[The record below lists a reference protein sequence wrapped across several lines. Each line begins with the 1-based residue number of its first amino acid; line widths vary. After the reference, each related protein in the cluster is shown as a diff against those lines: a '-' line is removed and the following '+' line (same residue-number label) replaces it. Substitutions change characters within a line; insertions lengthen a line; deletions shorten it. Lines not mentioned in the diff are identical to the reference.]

1 MAGGGVRKDDGV
13 SFNSTNVFAA
23 LGSLKKKK
31 SKSEG
36 VSKKGKKKEAKV
48 EKEQVFWAPAPLNV
62 KSWADVDDEDD
73 DDYYATTA
81 PPPVWGGAGVGKD
94 EKVAPVEKL
103 FIELRIAYDAALPGF
118 GIMFC
123 CFYPPDSNLLM
134 QESESEDEGLD
145 EIDDDHDEEN
155 DHEPETVAEK
165 EPVVQKPAEKEPV
178 VPKDSDRQLS
188 KKELK
193 KKELAELEAM
203 LAEFGLAE
211 NNGQEDSRGGT
222 QEKVENRNG
231 DPEKKD
237 KNVPAGESKTSKKKK
252 KKDKSSK
259 DAKEQVSN
267 VPDTGNSASEATGSE
282 KVEGLSGT
290 DVKEKIKKVAAAK
303 KKKSNKEMDA
313 AARAAASEA
322 AARNAR
328 LAAAKKKEKNH
339 YNQQPRLKTWD
350 VKKFGSKGRNAVGV
364 VHKAVKMGERRG
376 DEDDVAAIVLIGKW
390 IGVEEALGANQSRQ
404 RPSAPAATTTGLWS
418 FLRPNPPKP
427 YSLHY
432 LQPQMD
438 FVFRHT
444 SNNNPEPSTSA
455 PQVLPVAAV
464 SVLEEAEYLARYLV
478 IKHSWR
484 GRYKRILCISNQSI
498 VTLDPAT
505 LSVTNSYDVSGDF
518 ESAAPIIGKD
528 ENTLEFSVNVRTDGR
543 GKFKGM
549 KFSSRCRASILTEL
563 HRIRWGKI
571 GTVGEF
577 SVLHL
582 RRKTAEWA
590 PYKLKVTY
598 VGVELVEPKSGDLR
612 WCLDFRD
619 MDSPAIILLSD
630 AYGRKN
636 AEPGGFVLCALYG
649 RKSKAFQAA
658 SGTSNST
665 IVANLTKTAKS
676 TVGVS
681 LSVESSQSLTVN
693 DYLQRRAK
701 DGVGAEETPCGGW
714 SVMRL
719 RTAAHGTLGAPRLGS
734 MLGPKGGL
742 GEHGD
747 AVSRQLILTKVSL
760 VERRLDNYEAVIVR
774 PLTAVGSLVRFAE
787 EPQIFAIEFN
797 DGCPVHVYSST
808 SRDSLLAA
816 VRDMIQTE
824 GQCSVPVLPRLT
836 LPGHPIDPPC
846 GRAYLQLLQVSGVP
860 QRSRADMETATLHL
874 KHLAA
879 AAKDAVAEGGSIPG
893 SRAKLWRRIREFNA
907 CISYAGV
914 PPNIEVPEVTL
925 MALIT
930 MLPAAPNLPPDSP
943 PLPPPSP
950 KAAATVT
957 GFIACLR
964 RLLASRTATSH
975 VMSFP
980 AAVGRIMG
988 LLRNGSEGVA
998 AEAAELIA
1006 VLIGGGPGE
1015 NNLLTDSKGDY
1026 HATIMHTKSVLFAHQ
1041 GNLVILVNRLKS
1053 MSVSP
1058 LLSMSI
1064 VEVLEAMICDP
1075 HGETTQYSV
1084 FVELLRQVAG
1094 LRRRLFALFG
1104 HPAESVRETV
1114 AVIMRTIAEED
1125 AIAAESMRDAALR
1138 DGALLRHLASALF
1151 LPSGERR
1158 EVSRQLVGLWADSYQ
1173 PALEL
1178 LSRVLPP
1185 GLVAYLHTRSEGDVT
1200 EDYSNQEGSFMS
1212 SRRRRLLQQRKNH
1225 TVKGVTS
1232 PRNTLTS
1239 ANNYDG
1245 GDQTIQPSA
1254 IYTGENFPSTGAQ
1267 QADHSIGVVS
1277 PDAASPAENPPIESV
1292 DLDDNATGA
1301 ENSDLTVP
1309 APAQVV
1315 IENTPVGS
1323 GRLLLNWPE
1332 FWRAFSLDHNRADL
1346 IWNERTRQELRGA
1359 LQAEVHKLDVEK
1371 ERTEDIVPGVAS
1383 SETSG
1388 QDSLPQISWNY
1399 TEFSV
1404 RYPSLSKEVCVGQYY
1419 LRLLLESGTN
1429 ARAEKFPLRDPVAFF
1444 RALYHRFLCDADTGL
1459 TVDGAV
1465 PDEMGAS
1472 DDWCDMG
1479 RLDGFGG
1486 GGGFSVRELCARAM
1500 AIVYEQHHNTIG
1512 PFEGTSHIT
1521 VLLDRTD
1528 DRALRHRLLLLLKVL
1543 MKVLSNVEACVLVG
1557 GCVLAVDLLTTVHE
1571 VSERTVIPLQ
1581 SNLIAASAFMEP
1593 LKEWLYIDMDG
1604 AQAGP
1609 VEKDAI
1615 RRFWSKKT
1623 IDWTTKCWSS
1633 GMPDWK
1639 RLRDIRELRWALA
1652 GRVPVLTPPQVG
1664 EAALSILHSMVS
1676 AHSDIDDAGEIV
1688 TPTPRVKRILSSLRC
1703 LPHIAQAML
1712 SGEPAIV
1719 EVSAALIKAVVTR
1732 NPKAMIR
1739 LYSTGVFYFALA
1751 YPGSNLH
1758 TIAQLFSTTHVHQ
1771 AFHGG
1776 EEAAVSSS
1784 LPLAKR
1790 SVLGGLLPE
1799 SLLYVLERSG
1809 PTAFAAAMVSDSD
1822 TPEIIWTHKM
1832 RADNLIHQVLQH
1844 LGDFPQKLS
1853 QHCHCLYDYAPMPP
1867 VTYPELRDEMWCHR
1881 YYLRNLC
1888 DEIQFPNW
1896 PIVEHVEFLQ
1906 SLLVMWREELTRK
1919 PMDLSEEEACKI
1931 LQISLSE
1938 VTRDDADSNYSNGDT
1953 GDTSSLSKRIENIDE
1968 EKLKRQY
1975 RKLAMKYHPDKNPQG
1990 REKFVAVQKAYERLQ
2005 ATMQGLQGP
2014 QPWRLL
2020 LLLKGQCILYRRY
2033 GDVLEPFKYA
2043 GYPMLLNAVTV
2054 DNDDT
2059 NFLSSERAPL
2069 LVAAS
2074 ELTWLTCVSSS
2085 LNGEEL
2091 VRDGGIQ
2098 LLATL
2103 LSRCMCVVQP
2113 TTHGNEPS
2121 TIIVTNVMRT
2131 FSSLSQFESARDE
2144 VLELSG
2150 LVEDIVHCT
2159 ELELAPAAVDAALQT
2174 IAHLCVSSELQNAL
2188 LKAGVLWYLL
2198 PLLLEYDSTVE
2209 EPDSTEAHGI
2219 GVGVSVQTA
2228 KNLHAV
2234 RAAHALSRIS
2244 GMAADSPTPY
2254 NQDAAD
2260 ALKAL
2265 LTPKLA
2271 SMLKDEQPRDL
2282 LIKLNSNLELPEIIW
2297 NSSTRAE
2304 LLKFVDQKRAALAP
2318 DGSHSLN
2325 DSQVFL
2331 YEALSK
2337 EILIGNVYLRVYND
2351 QPDFEISE
2359 PESFCVALVEFI
2371 SSIVR
2376 NQSVTQPDTQI
2387 SGSNHETLELTKDG
2401 KLYSEEKTADDPAA
2415 LSDGN
2420 LTDKEDLSL
2429 VSNLQLGLTSLQ
2441 NLLTSDPNLASVFS
2455 SKDNLL
2461 PLFECFSV
2469 PVSSGSNIPQLCL
2482 SVLSRLTTHAPC
2494 LEAMVADGSSVLLLL
2509 QMLHSAPSC
2518 REGVLHVLYALAST
2532 PELAWAAA
2540 KHGGVVYILELLLP
2554 LREEVPLPQR
2564 AAAASLLGKLVS
2576 QPMHGPRVAI
2586 TLARFLPDGL
2596 VSIIRDGPGEAVVS
2610 ALEQTTETPELVW
2623 TPAMATSLS
2632 AQVATMASDVYQEQM
2647 KGRVFDWDVPEQAS
2661 SQQEMRDE
2669 PQVGGIYVRLFLKD
2683 PKFPLR
2689 NPKRFLEGL
2698 LDQYLSSIAATHH
2711 NTQGSDPELPLL
2723 LSAALVSLLR
2733 VHPALADHVGY
2744 LGYVPKL
2751 LSAVAFEARRE
2762 TMSSEELPI
2771 QDAPLEGE
2779 DNPSLASQTPQ
2790 EKVRL
2795 SCLRVLHQLAASTTC
2810 AEAMAATS
2818 VGTTQVVPLL
2828 MKAIGWQGGSIL
2840 ALETLKR
2847 VVVAGNRARDALV
2860 AQGLRVGLI
2869 EVLLGLLDWRAGG
2882 RNGLCSQM
2890 KWNESE
2896 ASIGRVLAIE
2906 VLHALATEGAHCT
2919 KVRDILDSS
2928 EVWAAYK
2935 DQKHDLFLPSNA
2947 QIAGA
2952 GIAGLI
2958 ENSSSSRL
2966 TYSLTA
2972 PPPHPNSAKPPAAIT
2987 TDVNG
2992 S

>member
-1 MAGGGVRKDDGV
+1 MFSRVRT
-13 SFNSTNVFAA
+13 F
-23 LGSLKKKK
+23 
-31 SKSEG
+31 
-36 VSKKGKKKEAKV
+36 
-48 EKEQVFWAPAPLNV
+48 
-62 KSWADVDDEDD
+62 
-73 DDYYATTA
+73 
-81 PPPVWGGAGVGKD
+81 
-94 EKVAPVEKL
+94 
-103 FIELRIAYDAALPGF
+103 
-118 GIMFC
+118 
-123 CFYPPDSNLLM
+123 
-134 QESESEDEGLD
+134 
-145 EIDDDHDEEN
+145 
-155 DHEPETVAEK
+155 
-165 EPVVQKPAEKEPV
+165 
-178 VPKDSDRQLS
+178 
-188 KKELK
+188 
-193 KKELAELEAM
+193 
-203 LAEFGLAE
+203 
-211 NNGQEDSRGGT
+211 
-222 QEKVENRNG
+222 
-231 DPEKKD
+231 
-237 KNVPAGESKTSKKKK
+237 
-252 KKDKSSK
+252 
-259 DAKEQVSN
+259 
-267 VPDTGNSASEATGSE
+267 
-282 KVEGLSGT
+282 
-290 DVKEKIKKVAAAK
+290 
-303 KKKSNKEMDA
+303 
-313 AARAAASEA
+313 
-322 AARNAR
+322 
-328 LAAAKKKEKNH
+328 
-339 YNQQPRLKTWD
+339 
-350 VKKFGSKGRNAVGV
+350 
-364 VHKAVKMGERRG
+364 
-376 DEDDVAAIVLIGKW
+376 
-390 IGVEEALGANQSRQ
+390 VEELGANQSRQ
-404 RPSAPAATTTGLWS
+404 RPSAAAGTGLWS
-418 FLRPNPPKP
+418 FLRPSPPKP
-427 YSLHY
+427 YSLQY
-432 LQPQMD
+432 LPQMD

-444 SNNNPEPSTSA
+444 TDHGHHPPPPEASTSPSMPA
-455 PQVLPVAAV
+455 VQPPLPQP
-464 SVLEEAEYLARYLV
+464 SSLEEPEYLARYLV
-478 IKHSWR
+478 VKHSWR
-484 GRYKRILCISNQSI
+484 GRYKRILCISNHAI

-505 LSVTNSYDVSGDF
+505 LSVTNSYDVSNDF
-518 ESAAPIIGKD
+518 EGASPIIGKD
-528 ENTLEFSVNVRTDGR
+528 ENVLEFNVNVRTDGR
-543 GKFKGM
+543 GKFKGT
-549 KFSSRCRASILTEL
+549 KLSSRYRASILTEL
-563 HRIRWGKI
+563 HRIRWSRI
-571 GTVGEF
+571 GTVAEF
-577 SVLHL
+577 PVLHL

-590 PYKLKVTY
+590 PFKLKVTY

-619 MDSPAIILLSD
+619 MNSPAIILLSD
-630 AYGRKN
+630 AFGRKN
-636 AEPGGFVLCALYG
+636 TEPGGFVLCPLYG

-658 SGTSNST
+658 PGASNSA
-665 IVANLTKTAKS
+665 IVASLTKTAKS

-681 LSVESSQSLTVN
+681 LLVENSQTLTVSE
-693 DYLQRRAK
+693 YLQRRAK

-719 RTAAHGTLGAPRLGS
+719 RTAAHGTLGAPGLG
-734 MLGPKGGL
+734 LIVGPKGGL
-742 GEHGD
+742 GEQGD
-747 AVSRQLILTKVSL
+747 AVPRQLILTKISL
-760 VERRLDNYEAVIVR
+760 VERRPENYEAVIVR
-774 PLTAVGSLVRFAE
+774 PLSAVSSLVRFAE
-787 EPQIFAIEFN
+787 EPQMFAIEFN

-808 SRDSLLAA
+808 SRDGLLAA

-846 GRAYLQLLQVSGVP
+846 GRAHLQLQQVSGAL
-860 QRSRADMETATLHL
+860 QRSTADMETATMHL

-907 CISYAGV
+907 CIPYVGV
-914 PPNIEVPEVTL
+914 PPSIEVPEVTL

-930 MLPAAPNLPPDSP
+930 MLPAVPNLPPESP

-998 AEAAELIA
+998 AEASELIA
-1006 VLIGGGPGE
+1006 VLIGGGPGD
-1015 NNLLTDSKGDY
+1015 NNLLTDSRGDY

-1058 LLSMSI
+1058 LLSMTI

-1075 HGETTQYSV
+1075 HGETTQYTV

-1094 LRRRLFALFG
+1094 LKRRLFALFG

-1114 AVIMRTIAEED
+1114 AMIMRTIAEED

-1138 DGALLRHLASALF
+1138 DGALLRHLFSALF
-1151 LPSGERR
+1151 HLNGERR
-1158 EVSRQLVGLWADSYQ
+1158 EVSRQLVGLWADSYE
-1173 PALEL
+1173 PALDL

-1185 GLVAYLHTRSEGDVT
+1185 GLVAYLHTRSEDVV
-1200 EDYSNQEGSFMS
+1200 EDYPNQEGSFMS
-1212 SRRRRLLQQRKNH
+1212 SRRRRLLQQRK
-1225 TVKGVTS
+1225 
-1232 PRNTLTS
+1232 RTLPPNS
-1239 ANNYDG
+1239 
-1245 GDQTIQPSA
+1245 DQPVQPGHPVQPSTV
-1254 IYTGENFPSTGAQ
+1254 YTGENLSSELPVDPSA
-1267 QADHSIGVVS
+1267 GV
-1277 PDAASPAENPPIESV
+1277 ASPRAPSADDNGLIEPAITNSV
-1292 DLDDNATGA
+1292 DLEGTPTT
-1301 ENSDLTVP
+1301 EIT

-1371 ERTEDIVPGVAS
+1371 ERTEDIVPGS
-1383 SETSG
+1383 QPTG
-1388 QDSLPQISWNY
+1388 QESLPQISWNY

-1429 ARAEKFPLRDPVAFF
+1429 GRAEKFPLRDPVVFF
-1444 RALYHRFLCDADTGL
+1444 RALYHRFLCDADMGL

-1465 PDEMGAS
+1465 PDEMGNS

-1486 GGGFSVRELCARAM
+1486 GAGFSVRELCARAM
-1500 AIVYEQHHNTIG
+1500 AIVYEQHHNLIG
-1512 PFEGTSHIT
+1512 PFEGTAHIT

-1593 LKEWLYIDMDG
+1593 LKEWLYIGKDG
-1604 AQAGP
+1604 KQAGP

-1615 RRFWSKKT
+1615 RRFWSKKA

-1652 GRVPVLTPPQVG
+1652 GRVPVLTPPQAG

-1688 TPTPRVKRILSSLRC
+1688 TPTPRVKRILSSPRC

-1712 SGEPAIV
+1712 SGEPPIV

-1739 LYSTGVFYFALA
+1739 LYSSGVFYFALA
-1751 YPGSNLH
+1751 YPGSNLL
-1758 TIAQLFSTTHVHQ
+1758 TIAQLFAATHVHQ

-1888 DEIQFPNW
+1888 DEIRFPNW

-1919 PMDLSEEEACKI
+1919 PMDLSEEEACRI
-1931 LQISLSE
+1931 LQISISDITKDE
-1938 VTRDDADSNYSNGDT
+1938 TDNNYSNGNSED
-1953 GDTSSLSKRIENIDE
+1953 SYSLSKRIENIDE

-1990 REKFVAVQKAYERLQ
+1990 REKFLAVQKAYERLQ
-2005 ATMQGLQGP
+2005 AIIQGLQGP

-2054 DNDDT
+2054 DSDDT

-2074 ELTWLTCVSSS
+2074 ELMWLTCASSS

-2131 FSSLSQFESARDE
+2131 FSSLSQFESARAE
-2144 VLELSG
+2144 VLGFPG

-2159 ELELAPAAVDAALQT
+2159 ELQLAPAAVDAALQT

-2198 PLLLEYDSTVE
+2198 PLLLEYDSTAE
-2209 EPDSTEAHGI
+2209 EPDTTEAHG
-2219 GVGVSVQTA
+2219 VGASVQTA

-2234 RAAHALSRIS
+2234 RAARALSRIS
-2244 GMAADSPTPY
+2244 GMAIESSTPY

-2271 SMLKDEQPRDL
+2271 SMLKDELPKDL

-2304 LLKFVDQKRAALAP
+2304 LLKYVDQKRAALAP
-2318 DGSHSLN
+2318 DDSHDLK
-2325 DSQVFL
+2325 DSHAFI

-2351 QPDFEISE
+2351 QPNFEVSE

-2376 NQSVTQPDTQI
+2376 NQHTSELER
-2387 SGSNHETLELTKDG
+2387 NHDDVKS
-2401 KLYSEEKTADDPAA
+2401 YNEEKVVDDTVTVTS
-2415 LSDGN
+2415 SDGN
-2420 LTDKEDLSL
+2420 LTDKEDLGM
-2429 VSNLQLGLTSLQ
+2429 VGILQLGLTSLQ

-2455 SKDNLL
+2455 SKEKLL

-2482 SVLSRLTTHAPC
+2482 NVLSRLTTHAPC

-2509 QMLHSAPSC
+2509 QMLHSTPNC
-2518 REGVLHVLYALAST
+2518 REGVLHVLYALATT

-2554 LREEVPLPQR
+2554 LREEVPRPQR
-2564 AAAASLLGKLVS
+2564 AAAASLLGKLVA

-2623 TPAMATSLS
+2623 TPAMAASLA

-2647 KGRVFDWDVPEQAS
+2647 KGRVFDWDVPEQSS
-2661 SQQEMRDE
+2661 SQPEMRDE

-2711 NTQGSDPELPLL
+2711 DNQGSDPELPLL

-2733 VHPALADHVGY
+2733 VHPALADHVGF

-2762 TMSSEELPI
+2762 TMSSEESRMP
-2771 QDAPLEGE
+2771 DAPFEDE
-2779 DNPSLASQTPQ
+2779 DSDNPSQVSQTPQ
-2790 EKVRL
+2790 ERVRL

-2882 RNGLCSQM
+2882 RNGLRSQM

-2906 VLHALATEGAHCT
+2906 VLHAFATEGAHCT

-2947 QIAGA
+2947 QIASA

-2958 ENSSSSRL
+2958 ENSSPTRIA
-2966 TYSLTA
+2966 YSLTA
-2972 PPPHPNSAKPPAAIT
+2972 PPPPPPQSNPSSPPAAVT
-2987 TDVNG
+2987 YDLNG